1 MRILSQDYAKL
12 VDNPDLI
19 YVDGAFVMFQKGN
32 IIGILGEFNTQ
43 EEALVNVFDIASS
56 ITTYPTRPIYF
67 MPSKRLLK

>member
-32 IIGILGEFNTQ
+32 IIGIL
-43 EEALVNVFDIASS
+43 
-56 ITTYPTRPIYF
+56 
-67 MPSKRLLK
+67 